1 MPVSTISFFILRD
14 IFTYAGRCQPA
25 GVTQR
30 HTEQDVEKAAQVFL
44 RDAPTR
50 VGGTKHEVIVY
61 YLYVAHEF
69 VASMAH
75 KNDYGFNA

>member
-1 MPVSTISFFILRD
+1 M
-14 IFTYAGRCQPA
+14 A

-61 YLYVAHEF
+61 YLYVAHE
-69 VASMAH
+69 SMVLMH
-75 KNDYGFNA
+75 EKCVVCYT